1 MTNTT
6 NEIDDVR
13 SRYASISRL
22 ALNEACELLTELEC
36 HADDE
41 QQKRIDKLFDIV
53 MDGKGYWFP
62 EDYDE
67 RFWKKRNNN

>member
-1 MTNTT
+1 MTT
-6 NEIDDVR
+6 NIHER
-13 SRYASISRL
+13 ARLCGLSRL

-53 MDGKGYWFP
+53 MDGKGYWFS
-62 EDYDE
+62 EDYDK
-67 RFWKKRNNN
+67 RFWKKRTLN